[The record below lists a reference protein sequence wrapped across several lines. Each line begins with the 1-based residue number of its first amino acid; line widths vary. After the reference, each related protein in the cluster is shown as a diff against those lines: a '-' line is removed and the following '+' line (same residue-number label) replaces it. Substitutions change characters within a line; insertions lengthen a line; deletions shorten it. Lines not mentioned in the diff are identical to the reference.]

1 MTGRALA
8 GASAVSLSQHDSIVV
23 DSDHCSHGEPPG
35 WLAGWLAGWLVD
47 WLAGWLAGWLVG

>member
-35 WLAGWLAGWLVD
+35 WLAGWLVG
-47 WLAGWLAGWLVG
+47 WLAGWLAG